1 MTADNHPSLP
11 SDGIA
16 ASSENSAPVKA
27 PAKKSPSRKVA
38 VRPKVSAIALE
49 EVTSPAEKKAKVSR
63 SRSKKVEAEPAAA
76 IAPLSERPFEGPQA
90 VKVAERAAT
99 PEIVAPAVMTTKAE
113 VSANSNAERP
123 VDGAARDTSLA
134 GSAAP
139 IDNKILP
146 QPLAPEPQPVRAEA
160 PSFSEAGSPR
170 PDDLAAKSAPVLNT
184 EVTQGNQSNEGMAT
198 TSNNNQGDE
207 RRFERG
213 QPFQGRRG
221 DHRQQ
226 GGRGD
231 YQGRGN
237 DHQQGRGDYQN
248 RGNFQNRGDH
258 QQQGRGG
265 QQGFRQQGGG
275 QQNHQAQGGGGQ
287 GQYSEQQRPDQQS
300 QQGADGL
307 VTRVT
312 ETQYGEGIIEV
323 SGKGFGFLREAKRN
337 FVQTPADIFVTPEVC
352 RKYNLRD
359 GQWIKGEIRRSSRG
373 PQLFRLT
380 ALNNEDPEK
389 FRNLPNFDEL
399 TSINPKKRIKL
410 ETAAD
415 RYTTRVMDLMTPIG
429 KGQRGL
435 IVAPPRTGKTTLL
448 QHIAEAVVKNHPEVK
463 LIILLVDERPEEVT
477 EIRRSVPEAEIMA
490 SSNDSDLKS
499 HTRIAQ
505 LAIERAKRLV
515 EAGQDV
521 FILLD
526 SITRMA
532 RAFNNSMSGGG
543 RGTASGGLAVGALEI
558 PRKLFA
564 AARNT
569 EEAGSLTIMATALIE
584 TNSKMDDAIFQEFKG
599 TGNME
604 LVLDRKISDQRI
616 YPAVDIFLS
625 GTRREELLLQS
636 WELDKINVIR
646 RGLAGHKPIEAI
658 ERLLTFLKKFP
669 TNTQMLASLPG

>member
-1 MTADNHPSLP
+1 MTEANENQLSLDGASPSSSTADAP
-11 SDGIA
+11 
-16 ASSENSAPVKA
+16 ASAT
-27 PAKKSPSRKVA
+27 AKKSPRRKVA
-38 VRPKVSAIALE
+38 VRAKVPVTEASAGAAGEIPSKVRRPRRKASEAQAPEAAQPPAAQAELLPPAALSESPDPQAHVETKVIPPKVMAALE
-49 EVTSPAEKKAKVSR
+49 EKTAEIFGKDSASQETALRPSAAPEAASSDLRLQVAAPVSAPDAPAREVHRQPAAESRQVSPEESTMNPAAPAPMPPEV
-63 SRSKKVEAEPAAA
+63 PAAA
-76 IAPLSERPFEGPQA
+76 YQTTEPPPLREQ
-90 VKVAERAAT
+90 
-99 PEIVAPAVMTTKAE
+99 
-113 VSANSNAERP
+113 
-123 VDGAARDTSLA
+123 RDSRD
-134 GSAAP
+134 S
-139 IDNKILP
+139 
-146 QPLAPEPQPVRAEA
+146 
-160 PSFSEAGSPR
+160 
-170 PDDLAAKSAPVLNT
+170 
-184 EVTQGNQSNEGMAT
+184 
-198 TSNNNQGDE
+198 
-207 RRFERG
+207 
-213 QPFQGRRG
+213 RG
-221 DHRQQ
+221 DRLQSSSSSDLRFGDRQRSS
-226 GGRGD
+226 GG
-231 YQGRGN
+231 
-237 DHQQGRGDYQN
+237 QQQN
-248 RGNFQNRGDH
+248 YPQQQRH
-258 QQQGRGG
+258 QQQQRHPQQQRHQPHHQQSSGG
-265 QQGFRQQGGG
+265 QPHQQQPPPQNQGGG
-275 QQNHQAQGGGGQ
+275 EPLV
-287 GQYSEQQRPDQQS
+287 SRP
-300 QQGADGL
+300 
-307 VTRVT
+307 V

-373 PQLFRLT
+373 PQMFRLT
-380 ALNNEDPEK
+380 ALNGEDPEK

-399 TSINPKKRIKL
+399 TTISPLKRIKL
-410 ETAAD
+410 ETVPE

-448 QHIAEAVVKNHPEVK
+448 QHIAESVVKNHPEMK

-477 EIRRSVPEAEIMA
+477 EIRRTVPQAEIMA

-505 LAIERAKRLV
+505 LAMERAKRLV
-515 EAGQDV
+515 EANQHV

-532 RAFNNSMSGGG
+532 RAFNNAMSGG
-543 RGTASGGLAVGALEI
+543 RATQSGGLAVGALEI
-558 PRKLFA
+558 PRKIFA

-625 GTRREELLLQS
+625 GTRREELLLQP

-658 ERLLTFLKKFP
+658 ERLLSFLKKFP
-669 TNTQMLASLPG
+669 TNAQMLASLPG